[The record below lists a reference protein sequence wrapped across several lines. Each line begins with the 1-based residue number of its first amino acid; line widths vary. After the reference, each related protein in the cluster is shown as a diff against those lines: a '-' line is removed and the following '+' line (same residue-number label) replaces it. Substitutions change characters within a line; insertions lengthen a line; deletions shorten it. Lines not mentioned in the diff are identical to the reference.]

1 MVHIGGSEV
10 DEDVHDEH
18 DVHHKVHHIEWVA
31 GVAADSSLC
40 FFFRFIEKEGSR
52 IWREDGRVDDQQQ
65 DDPVPYCFEGAV
77 VKDGPFVDARGLEL
91 VLWQHVSSKG

>member
-40 FFFRFIEKEGSR
+40 FFFHFIEKEGSR

-91 VLWQHVSSKG
+91 VLWQHVSSEG